1 MLFLKLVVSLLPY
14 LLIMSIHTLLITPPF
29 TQLNTAYPATAY
41 IKGFLDSKGVKTTQI
56 DLSIE
61 LFTAIFTKDFVAAIF
76 KQAAMLGHKEYP
88 LVLNLQQEYID
99 KVDTVMSYLRNQEV
113 TAAYQIVHKD
123 FLPFGHRRVLL
134 ETDLSNDFGKLG
146 ILDKAKH
153 IATLF
158 VEELGDFINANID
171 EFFSFTRYAEQ
182 IARAASSFD
191 TLDTYLKYE
200 TTLIEDEMLYLLNEQ
215 LQKDTYNLVCFTVPF
230 PGNLFSALRCAQ
242 FIKEHYPKVKI
253 AMGGGYCN
261 TELRRLSDPRIFN
274 FVDFITLDDG
284 EGPLLRITEFIAGNI
299 KQDQLERTYVCV
311 DKEVV
316 YADKTPNTI
325 FHHKNLPA
333 PSYIGL
339 PTEKYL
345 SFLDVKNPMHRMWS
359 DGKWNKLTI
368 SHGCYWKKC
377 SFCDVTLDYIGNY
390 QNTTADDLV
399 DKIEKIISETGITG
413 FHFVDEAA
421 PPKMLKALATKL
433 IERKV
438 YITWWTNIRFEKTFT
453 QELCALLSKSGC
465 IAVTGGLEVASDRLL
480 LKMKK
485 GVDIAQ
491 VANVTKAFSEENIM
505 VHAYLMFG
513 FPTETVQETID
524 SLEVVRQLFYNN
536 CIQSAFWHQFACT
549 SHSPVGKN
557 PEEFQ
562 IKITGPEFKG
572 FAENDLYH
580 EDPTGAEHHLYS
592 EGLNKALNNYLN
604 YKGFEIPL
612 QRYFNFKVPTTSIS
626 NRLIKN
632 YLLASK

>member
-1 MLFLKLVVSLLPY
+1 
-14 LLIMSIHTLLITPPF
+14 MSINTLLITPPF

-41 IKGFLDSKGVKTTQI
+41 LKGFLESKNVKTAQM

-61 LFTAIFTKDFVAAIF
+61 LFTAVFTKEFIDAIF
-76 KQAAMLGHKEYP
+76 KQAAMLGNKEFP
-88 LVLNLQQEYID
+88 LVYQQKEEYIN
-99 KVDTVMSYLRNQEV
+99 KVDTVMDYLRLQEV

-123 FLPFGHRRVLL
+123 FLPFGHRRTKLNA
-134 ETDLSNDFGKLG
+134 DLSTEFGKLG

-153 IATLF
+153 MATLF
-158 VEELGDFINANID
+158 VEELGDFINANVD

-191 TLDTYLKYE
+191 ELDECLQFE
-200 TTLIEDEMLYLLNEQ
+200 TTLIEDEMLYILDEK
-215 LQKDTYNLVCFTVPF
+215 LQQENFNLVCFTIPF

-242 FIKEHYPKVKI
+242 FIKQNYPNIKI
-253 AMGGGYCN
+253 GFGGGYCN
-261 TELRRLSDPRIFN
+261 TELRRLSDSRIFN

-284 EGPLLRITEFIAGNI
+284 ESPLLRITEFLDGKIGEE
-299 KQDQLERTYVCV
+299 QLERTYICRKNKVIYQN
-311 DKEVV
+311 KL
-316 YADKTPNTI
+316 PNTI

-345 SFLDVKNPMHRMWS
+345 SFLDVMNPMHRMWS

-368 SHGCYWKKC
+368 SHGCYWKQC
-377 SFCDVTLDYIGNY
+377 SFCDVTLDYISNY
-390 QNTTADDLV
+390 ENTTADDLV
-399 DKIEKIISETGITG
+399 NKIEKIISETGVTG

-421 PPKMLKALATKL
+421 PPKMLRALANKL
-433 IERKV
+433 LERKV

-453 QELCALLSKSGC
+453 PELCTLLSKSGC

-480 LKMKK
+480 AKMKK
-485 GVDIAQ
+485 GVDIGQ
-491 VANVTKAFSEENIM
+491 VARVTKAFSDQNIM

-513 FPTETVQETID
+513 FPTETEQETID
-524 SLEVVRQLFYNN
+524 SLEVVRQLFYHN

-557 PEEFQ
+557 PDQFQ
-562 IKITGPEFKG
+562 INIIGPEFKG

-580 EDPTGAEHHLYS
+580 EDPTGAEHHLFS
-592 EGLNKALNNYLN
+592 EGLNLALNNYLN

-612 QRYFNFKVPTTSIS
+612 HKYFNFKVPKITLDS
-626 NRLIKN
+626 NLIAE
-632 YLLASK
+632 YLKV